1 MLPRNQEKI
10 RFETVLHL
18 ERGTRI
24 HISQKR
30 AEIFDFATHRTANR
44 PHFVS
49 NLIGSSVRVR
59 VWISPAEEL
68 YGGRFISNV

>member
-49 NLIGSSVRVR
+49 NLIGSSGPGPGLDQSCRGTLR
-59 VWISPAEEL
+59 RSF
-68 YGGRFISNV
+68 Y